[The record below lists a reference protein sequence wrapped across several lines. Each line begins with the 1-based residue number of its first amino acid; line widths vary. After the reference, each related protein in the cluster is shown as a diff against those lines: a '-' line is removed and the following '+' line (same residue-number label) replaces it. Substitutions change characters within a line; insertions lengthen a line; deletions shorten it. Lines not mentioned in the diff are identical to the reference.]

1 STCPWIIHQPKV
13 PKEISNLK
21 KTN

>member
-1 STCPWIIHQPKV
+1 MIHQPKV

-21 KTN
+21 KKN